1 MSETDTVSI
10 NPTAVSDIRE
20 TLSLLFKDGDAI
32 IISSLRTH
40 SDFMEKKAFASID
53 EAAEFAEALDRD
65 PAVTNIYVN
74 LQQLKAGSTTDKRQ
88 HVASY
93 VRFLVDI
100 DRKNKKVD
108 GVRVNA
114 SEEERN
120 SLREVA
126 DEVNKWVSGILGAH
140 PLLADSGNGFHL
152 CWYLNPNAFTDAIA
166 PNQDNKI
173 TYKECLLAIKQRF
186 DSESVEIDVSL
197 SEPEQ
202 IIRLWGTWNRR
213 DPETAG
219 RPHRQSSI
227 ITQARG
233 TVSLAQLGM
242 LACEYKSPAKDP
254 TAATGDAPPL
264 HPDFD
269 ESAWW
274 DHYSDIFVCEEER
287 DGWQVTSIC
296 PATHEGT
303 ECPGHR
309 HTGSK
314 FSGVRFDRG
323 IAEFHCFSDDH
334 CDMTFGQVMKHL
346 NQYHPKYE
354 GVIWDWG
361 EDDFSDFAEPADAAD
376 AAEPS
381 TDEIPEPVRVKP
393 NGHADSHKGKTGEF
407 RFHTEKTPEFNA
419 TIVGIRMSDIRT
431 EKLEWL
437 WPDKIPA
444 GNITLFGG
452 QPGCGKSIVLLDII
466 ASTTTGRDWADG
478 AKNRSGPRDVL
489 LLASEDGEADT
500 IKPRLI
506 AADAEMSRIIVIRRV
521 LTEMPGGKGK
531 TKHAFQLSADILT
544 LKNALKANPN
554 VALVALDPISAFFG
568 ECDPNKDKEIRPVME
583 GIADAMEG
591 TKCAFV
597 GIIHNNKRGDAD
609 SISKI
614 LGASSVVGVARA
626 VWGFGYDADDKT
638 LRHMLLVKGNLSEKR
653 TGMSYKLVNT
663 EIRLDDG
670 EEDGQP
676 FCDWQGETDEDADDM
691 LAKKRQKAK
700 NGGAELKG
708 DAAQIM
714 LKRELADGWQPLRDL
729 HRVREKEGIS
739 ESTMKRARYALG
751 VISTKSAPWMWAMPG
766 TPLPKPTTAEEQPQM
781 ANPEVM

>member
-1 MSETDTVSI
+1 MKKRAFTSI
-10 NPTAVSDIRE
+10 
-20 TLSLLFKDGDAI
+20 G
-32 IISSLRTH
+32 
-40 SDFMEKKAFASID
+40 
-53 EAAEFAEALDRD
+53 EAADFADALDQD
-65 PAVTNIYVN
+65 PAVTNVYVN
-74 LQQLKAGSTTDKRQ
+74 LQQLKPGSLTDKRQ
-88 HVASY
+88 DVASY

-114 SEEERN
+114 SEEERD
-120 SLREVA
+120 SLRKVA
-126 DEVNKWVSGILGAH
+126 DEVTKWVSGILGAH
-140 PLLADSGNGFHL
+140 PLVADSGNGFHL
-152 CWYLNPNAFTDAIA
+152 CWYLRPSAFTDAIA
-166 PNQDNKI
+166 PNEDNKI

-186 DSESVEIDVSL
+186 DSESVEIDTSL

-213 DPETAG
+213 DSETED

-227 ITQARG
+227 ISKSRG
-233 TVSLAQLGM
+233 TVSLAHLGL
-242 LACEYKSPAKDP
+242 LACEYKAPAKNP
-254 TAATGDAPPL
+254 TAAKGDAPPL

-269 ESAWW
+269 EAEWW
-274 DHYSDIFVCEEER
+274 EHYSDIFVCEEER

-296 PATHEGT
+296 PPTYEGT

-346 NQYHPKYE
+346 NQYHLKYE
-354 GVIWDWG
+354 GVIWDWP
-361 EDDFSDFAEPADAAD
+361 EDDFRDFAEPADAVGVAD
-376 AAEPS
+376 PPAADKAPQS
-381 TDEIPEPVRVKP
+381 VPQP
-393 NGHADSHKGKTGEF
+393 NGTESHNGKTGEF
-407 RFHTEKTPEFNA
+407 RFHTEKTPEFSA

-466 ASTTTGRDWADG
+466 ARASTGRDWADG
-478 AKNRSGPRDVL
+478 SKNLAGPSDVL

-506 AADAEMSRIIVIRRV
+506 AAGADMNRIIVIRRV
-521 LTEMPGGKGK
+521 LVETLDGEKKNGRRS
-531 TKHAFQLSADILT
+531 KHAFQLSEDIFT
-544 LKNALKANPN
+544 LKKALKANPN

-583 GIADAMEG
+583 GIADAMDG
-591 TKCAFV
+591 TRCAFV

-653 TGMSYKLVNT
+653 TGMNYKLFNMA
-663 EIRLDDG
+663 IKLDNG
-670 EEDGQP
+670 EDDGQP
-676 FCDWQGETDEDADDM
+676 VCDWQGETDEDADDM
-691 LAKKRQKAK
+691 LAKKREKAR

-708 DAAQIM
+708 DAAQMM
-714 LKRELADGWQPLRDL
+714 LTRELANGWRLLRDL
-729 HRVREKEGIS
+729 HRIREKESIS
-739 ESTMKRARYALG
+739 ESTMKRARHALG

-766 TPLPKPTTAEEQPQM
+766 TPSPKANTAVEPTEM